1 LEQYLQFFVDYR
13 QKDWPEQLVSAE
25 FAINNKTHSTTK
37 VSLFM
42 TNYKKELK
50 IGIDIRRKGKIEKM
64 IEFAEKMKK
73 VQEEGVALKRI
84 QEEMKQQA
92 DRGRKKVEIWK
103 VRDKVML
110 SMKDLVFKKQLV
122 KKLVD
127 QYISPS
133 IIDEVVSTNTVKL

>member
-1 LEQYLQFFVDYR
+1 M
-13 QKDWPEQLVSAE
+13 SAE
-25 FAINNKTHSTTK
+25 FAINNMTHSTTK

>member
-1 LEQYLQFFVDYR
+1 M
-13 QKDWPEQLVSAE
+13 SAE